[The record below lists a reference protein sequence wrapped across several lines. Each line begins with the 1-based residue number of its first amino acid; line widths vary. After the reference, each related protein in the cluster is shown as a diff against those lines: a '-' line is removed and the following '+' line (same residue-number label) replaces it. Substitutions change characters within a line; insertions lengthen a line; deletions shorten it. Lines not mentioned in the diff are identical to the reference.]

1 MLLILAD
8 YTTTVEELK
17 IRIPQEIDELM
28 KSVDI
33 ITQDLVEYIENNDM
47 NEAFFM

>member
-1 MLLILAD
+1 MLLITAE
-8 YTTTVEELK
+8 YTSTVEELK

-28 KSVDI
+28 KSVNI
-33 ITQDLVEYIENNDM
+33 MTEDLVKYIENNEM